1 VYCLHRPESFHTL
14 NESIPF
20 FKRNEIL
27 VGIVAAVGIP
37 SAAILVAGRTMPF
50 FLSRALDAGEGK
62 VLG

>member
-1 VYCLHRPESFHTL
+1 MNQF
-14 NESIPF
+14 PF
-20 FKRNEIL
+20 SKRNEIL

-37 SAAILVAGRTMPF
+37 SAAILVAGRNMPF